1 MAAMQH
7 LVGKWSPKAL
17 LCLQRLSSTTPG
29 DRGLA
34 LRAPKRHRMIH
45 FRGHGDVDINTPP
58 SNPGSSGNHSEEDAG
73 GGGKWEMRRN
83 FWQGWEEAGAFG
95 WLVGWLFFWQGR
107 GLDRRSSS
115 GTSQTL
121 PRPQLSPGLKDR
133 RQRIKELD
141 TFYSTTSNLHLPHSG
156 MNILTNPV
164 TQALAVQQNL
174 LQWWEHLC
182 PRCPVHQPL
191 ITCGY

>member
-29 DRGLA
+29 DKGLA

-95 WLVGWLFFWQGR
+95 WLVGCFFGWG
-107 GLDRRSSS
+107 GY
-115 GTSQTL
+115 QTGDPVPVPAKHSLTPAL
-121 PRPQLSPGLKDR
+121 PRPQG
-133 RQRIKELD
+133 QE
-141 TFYSTTSNLHLPHSG
+141 TTNQGIRYFIFHY
-156 MNILTNPV
+156 
-164 TQALAVQQNL
+164 Q
-174 LQWWEHLC
+174 
-182 PRCPVHQPL
+182 
-191 ITCGY
+191 

>member
-1 MAAMQH
+1 MGDEKEFLAG
-7 LVGKWSPKAL
+7 VG
-17 LCLQRLSSTTPG
+17 G
-29 DRGLA
+29 GRGL
-34 LRAPKRHRMIH
+34 
-45 FRGHGDVDINTPP
+45 
-58 SNPGSSGNHSEEDAG
+58 
-73 GGGKWEMRRN
+73 
-83 FWQGWEEAGAFG
+83 

-133 RQRIKELD
+133 RQRTKELD

-156 MNILTNPV
+156 MNILANPV
-164 TQALAVQQNL
+164 TQALVVQQNF

-182 PRCPVHQPL
+182 SRCPVQQPL
-191 ITCGY
+191 ITCGYLSLEMWLVHLRKCTFILN